1 VGDLAHVGLSYLG
14 SVMHLRAGRRQ
25 PIDMQAIAAYL
36 QVMDW
41 SDLPIFLA
49 IARTGQLAKAAQSL
63 SIDATTAGR
72 RLRRLEQAV
81 GERLFE
87 QGPDGQVLTPAGERL
102 LTHARA
108 MERAAAAIGER
119 EAGGPVRGTVRVSVS
134 EGFGSWF
141 IGRHLGSLVDAHPG
155 LSVDLVASSGFLNP
169 TRRETDVAVLLARPR
184 RGPLLTR
191 KLADYGL
198 RLYASRAYLA
208 AHGTPANAEQL
219 RDHRLIGYVPDILY
233 APELRYLDEIPGA
246 PAPQLRSS
254 SINAQ
259 HRMTEAS
266 AGIAVLP
273 CFIGDADPALTRVL
287 PDIAIRRSF
296 WLVTH
301 EETRHFAPVAAFT
314 DWLGALV
321 AQHRA
326 KLVG

>member
-1 VGDLAHVGLSYLG
+1 
-14 SVMHLRAGRRQ
+14 
-25 PIDMQAIAAYL
+25 
-36 QVMDW
+36 MDW

-63 SIDATTAGR
+63 EIDATTAGR

-87 QGPDGQVLTPAGERL
+87 QGPDGQSLTPAGERL

-108 MERAAAAIGER
+108 MERAAAAIGQN
-119 EAGGPVRGTVRVSVS
+119 EAGGPVRGTVRASVS
-134 EGFGSWF
+134 EGFGTWF
-141 IGRHLGSLVDAHPG
+141 VSRHLGALADAHPG

-169 TRRETDVAVLLARPR
+169 TRRETDIAVLLARPR

-198 RLYASRAYLA
+198 RLYAARTYLA
-208 AHGTPANAEQL
+208 GREPPVTPEQL
-219 RDHRLIGYVPDILY
+219 KAHRLIGYVPDILY

-259 HRMTEAS
+259 HRMAAAG

-273 CFIGDADPALTRVL
+273 CFIGDADPDLVRVL
-287 PDIAIRRSF
+287 PEIAIRRSF

-301 EETRHFAPVAAFT
+301 EETRHFAPVATFS

-321 AQHRA
+321 TRHRA
-326 KLVG
+326 ELEG